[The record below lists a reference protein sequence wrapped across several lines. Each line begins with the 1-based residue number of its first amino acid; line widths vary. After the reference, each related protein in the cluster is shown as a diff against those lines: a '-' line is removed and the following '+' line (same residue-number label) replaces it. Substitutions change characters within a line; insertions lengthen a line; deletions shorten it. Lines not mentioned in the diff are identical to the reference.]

1 MTQLPPTYRR
11 FAKLNP
17 SVSLA
22 YESLG
27 EACAQAGPLD
37 DKTRELIKLALAVGA
52 RFEGGVH
59 SHVRRALDVGASAS
73 EIRHVVTLA
82 VPTLGFPNAAAAF
95 TWDRGRAGRDVAGRC

>member
-11 FAKLNP
+11 FAELNP
-17 SVSLA
+17 SVSSA

-27 EACAQAGPLD
+27 EAYAQAGPLD
-37 DKTRELIKLALAVGA
+37 DKTRELIKLALAAGA
-52 RFEGGVH
+52 RLEGGVH
-59 SHVRRALDVGASAS
+59 SHVRGALDVGASAS

-95 TWDRGRAGRDVAGRC
+95 NWIEDVLAAT

>member
-1 MTQLPPTYRR
+1 MTQLKKSSGFRRR
-11 FAKLNP
+11 FAELNP
-17 SVSLA
+17 SVALA
-22 YESLG
+22 YERLG

-52 RFEGGVH
+52 RLEGGVH
-59 SHVRRALDVGASAS
+59 SHVRRALDVGASPS

-95 TWDRGRAGRDVAGRC
+95 TWIEGVLSPS

>member
-11 FAKLNP
+11 FAELNL
-17 SVSLA
+17 SVSSA

-37 DKTRELIKLALAVGA
+37 DKMRELIKLALAVGA
-52 RFEGGVH
+52 RLEGGVH
-59 SHVRRALDVGASAS
+59 SHARRALDGGATAS

-95 TWDRGRAGRDVAGRC
+95 TWIEDVLTAT

>member
-11 FAKLNP
+11 FAELNP
-17 SVSLA
+17 AVSTA

-52 RFEGGVH
+52 RLDGGVH
-59 SHVRRALDVGASAS
+59 SHVRRALDVGASVS

-82 VPTLGFPNAAAAF
+82 VPTLGFPSAAAAF
-95 TWDRGRAGRDVAGRC
+95 TWIEDVLAAS

>member
-1 MTQLPPTYRR
+1 MSQLPPTYRR
-11 FAKLNP
+11 FANVHP
-17 SVSLA
+17 SVASA

-52 RFEGGVH
+52 RLEGGVH
-59 SHVRRALDVGASAS
+59 SHVRRALDAGASAS

-95 TWDRGRAGRDVAGRC
+95 TWIEDVLGAS